1 MSSFLAIA
9 FVVISQ
15 WPGPFTSIDV
25 EETART
31 VWEETSAESLYEV
44 EELGAWTCVQITSS
58 VVSGRPECFLTD
70 VEVSVEEQIL
80 KLHTETLTQALRS
93 QNRLLP

>member
-31 VWEETSAESLYEV
+31 VWEETSAEGLYEV
-44 EELGAWTCVQITSS
+44 AELGAWTCVQITSPA
-58 VVSGRPECFLTD
+58 VSGKPECFLTD
-70 VEVSVEEQIL
+70 PEVSIEEQIL
-80 KLHTETLTQALRS
+80 GLHETTLEEALRS
-93 QNRLLP
+93 QNRLIP

>member
-9 FVVISQ
+9 LLVISQ
-15 WPGPFTSIDV
+15 WPGDFTALEV
-25 EETART
+25 EQTAQT
-31 VWEETSAESLYEV
+31 IFGETSAESLYEASKV
-44 EELGAWTCVQITSS
+44 GDWTCVQITSS

-70 VEVSVEEQIL
+70 PEVSIEEQIL